1 MFLQRVAP
9 QSYALTMINIEAK
22 LICDRARNIKM
33 VSFIPKLDELLPF
46 NIRPNTDEYSVT
58 VGNVMSMETEGQNSV
73 NLWYVSE
80 NIVRLGLCG

>member
-1 MFLQRVAP
+1 
-9 QSYALTMINIEAK
+9 MINIEAK

-58 VGNVMSMETEGQNSV
+58 VGNVMSMETEG
-73 NLWYVSE
+73 
-80 NIVRLGLCG
+80 